1 MPSSNISLIKR
12 VESGHVLTAA
22 DMAALKTP
30 PPGSARSRSQLSGNG
45 SHGTMGSL
53 HGPRSMNAIQAEGYS
68 QRIDVERHTLAAQAR
83 LPSSASLL
91 KFVADNDKKL
101 HFGSHYSAGSIIPRD
116 IPGGLVTGLRGGP
129 RGRIEAD
136 CRHPSLVEEHKA
148 RGYGTPRNFPRAS
161 FLAAQFSSHT
171 PHRRSSGANP
181 YFNKKKL
188 SFESDES
195 VQSCLFTGSHW
206 HTTTTS
212 KRAELAELKRAI
224 KTERAACR
232 KLYKRAEQA
241 GVALTPLDH
250 VAPIPDDWFEAV
262 DADRNPIWMHVRTKH
277 AVRERPTP
285 ETPIQPIHDAE
296 AAATA
301 LPPNWFETRDG
312 SAFKPN
318 NQGRTIWRNLET
330 GAVSYARPN
339 ERIDAHLSSTVK
351 SVFVPGRDPPKS
363 MRPGLEALARLRS
376 LEKAASAPTLPAI
389 PLPTMDDN
397 KGKKVKGLAK
407 TQTGGSRV
415 LIGFNVDESS
425 AKPVPEQLRDALR
438 KHAIKVMDLFREWDV
453 DGDGEVT
460 KKEFR
465 KAMAVLGFEVSRAV
479 MDEVFDSFDADGGGS
494 ISFKELQRCLH
505 LSAGAAGK
513 AAKAAEA
520 KKLKE
525 YKEMMGR

>member
-1 MPSSNISLIKR
+1 M
-12 VESGHVLTAA
+12 
-22 DMAALKTP
+22 
-30 PPGSARSRSQLSGNG
+30 
-45 SHGTMGSL
+45 
-53 HGPRSMNAIQAEGYS
+53 
-68 QRIDVERHTLAAQAR
+68 
-83 LPSSASLL
+83 
-91 KFVADNDKKL
+91 
-101 HFGSHYSAGSIIPRD
+101 
-116 IPGGLVTGLRGGP
+116 
-129 RGRIEAD
+129 
-136 CRHPSLVEEHKA
+136 
-148 RGYGTPRNFPRAS
+148 
-161 FLAAQFSSHT
+161 
-171 PHRRSSGANP
+171 
-181 YFNKKKL
+181 
-188 SFESDES
+188 
-195 VQSCLFTGSHW
+195 QSCLFTGSHW

-241 GVALTPLDH
+241 GVALTPLDY

>member
-1 MPSSNISLIKR
+1 M
-12 VESGHVLTAA
+12 
-22 DMAALKTP
+22 
-30 PPGSARSRSQLSGNG
+30 
-45 SHGTMGSL
+45 
-53 HGPRSMNAIQAEGYS
+53 
-68 QRIDVERHTLAAQAR
+68 
-83 LPSSASLL
+83 
-91 KFVADNDKKL
+91 
-101 HFGSHYSAGSIIPRD
+101 
-116 IPGGLVTGLRGGP
+116 
-129 RGRIEAD
+129 
-136 CRHPSLVEEHKA
+136 
-148 RGYGTPRNFPRAS
+148 
-161 FLAAQFSSHT
+161 
-171 PHRRSSGANP
+171 
-181 YFNKKKL
+181 
-188 SFESDES
+188 
-195 VQSCLFTGSHW
+195 QSCLFTGSHW

-438 KHAIKVMDLFREWDV
+438 KHAIKVMDLFREWCDADAPRTRRGARPHTAPRASPRAPPRDRDV